1 METKVEAYAFTH
13 RFILIC
19 KEDMIMQYILGVGM
33 VLVSWFVIVLCAKLI
48 DIINEKSDWYKNL

>member
-1 METKVEAYAFTH
+1 
-13 RFILIC
+13 
-19 KEDMIMQYILGVGM
+19 MQYILGVGM